1 MFLEPAPDIASDE
14 YELPAQLPMRDALAA
29 RINPSTDV
37 LIEMTVLLMPHSL
50 VGLWPLNYSGSN
62 WVAGEVGCV
71 RNLSI
76 TCATSGAWPR
86 L

>member
-1 MFLEPAPDIASDE
+1 
-14 YELPAQLPMRDALAA
+14 MRAVLIGPVEHSVVQTLAALAQW
-29 RINPSTDV
+29 
-37 LIEMTVLLMPHSL
+37 L
-50 VGLWPLNYSGSN
+50 VGGLVALNYSGSN